1 MRHVPLPERLTCC
14 TLVSQMFKRA
24 AVAATDSICCVV
36 PAVEKQQGSFLLGNL
51 FCWLSS
57 LHQHVTSLQLNNAR
71 HDTLHQLHC
80 QHVQLLTLRNCNLM
94 LSSTAAGHAGIV
106 DGVRSLTRLSLEFC
120 RVLDD
125 DGAETCLM
133 ALAKLPDLQHLVLGA
148 LTNGQQQRLSLPRDL
163 LPQLTKLTYLEAR
176 SNVVL
181 SAEALQHLSCLQ
193 LLHTVSLDLG
203 RTSHA
208 STAALSALQDCK
220 QLQDLELKRMG
231 AHLALSTAPV
241 LQHHAGQLTALK
253 LTCCSMDTA
262 ILSCMSVL
270 QQLDLVR
277 VQLLPSDTAVLLQVL
292 PTLLRLQQLQLSH
305 LSTTWLPASAAYS
318 ALTASPALQEL
329 ELCSCS
335 IPAAAWQ
342 FIFPPQIGPQATRL
356 TKLKKLF
363 LGQQWVSRA
372 AAMREVA
379 DHAPGSALCA
389 ADVERF
395 VRCCPGLQQLQL
407 WCQLQPGVVLTALQ
421 VGARVR
427 ALALSWPS

>member
-1 MRHVPLPERLTCC
+1 MDSSSGFPSLATSCPS
-14 TLVSQMFKRA
+14 SQ
-24 AVAATDSICCVV
+24 
-36 PAVEKQQGSFLLGNL
+36 
-51 FCWLSS
+51 
-57 LHQHVTSLQLNNAR
+57 
-71 HDTLHQLHC
+71 
-80 QHVQLLTLRNCNLM
+80 
-94 LSSTAAGHAGIV
+94 
-106 DGVRSLTRLSLEFC
+106 
-120 RVLDD
+120 
-125 DGAETCLM
+125 
-133 ALAKLPDLQHLVLGA
+133 
-148 LTNGQQQRLSLPRDL
+148 
-163 LPQLTKLTYLEAR
+163 KLTYLEAR
-176 SNVVL
+176 GNVIL
-181 SAEALQHLSCLQ
+181 PAEALQHLSCLQ

-220 QLQDLELKRMG
+220 QLEDLELKRMG

-262 ILSCMSVL
+262 ILSCMSLL

-277 VQLLPSDTAVLLQVL
+277 VQLLPSEASVLLQLL
-292 PTLLRLQQLQLSH
+292 PTLQQLQQLRLSH
-305 LSTTWLPASAAYS
+305 LSTTWPPASAAYA
-318 ALTASPALQEL
+318 ALTASPALQQL

-342 FIFPPQIGPQATRL
+342 FIFPPQHGPQGARL

-372 AAMREVA
+372 AAREVV
-379 DHAPGSALCA
+379 DRKPGSGLCT

-395 VRCCPGLQQLQL
+395 VRCCSGLQQLQL

-421 VGARVR
+421 VGAHVRVLLVPMPQLTMCSYCVSLMYVWIKDATR
-427 ALALSWPS
+427 HSTMTATFCSATPVAFCDRCWPEKPPACLAGPNHQPPTL